1 MTLEQQIEAL
11 IEPLEKKSY
20 DLALNNPNNFHFGMT
35 LEQRELDAKI
45 SIAKEILKM
54 LHTEQNIMGLAIEQK
69 MEDAM
74 VRAKFKERENN
85 ISLKYYYE
93 GMAKAYKDIWMGVKE
108 EVHKQCRFA

>member
-11 IEPLEKKSY
+11 LEPLEKKSY

-54 LHTEQNIMGLAIEQK
+54 LHIEQNIMGLAIEQK
-69 MEDAM
+69 MKDAM
-74 VRAKFKERENN
+74 TRAKFKDREND

-93 GMAKAYKDIWMGVKE
+93 GMANAYKDILMGVKE
-108 EVHKQCRFA
+108 KTHKQCCFA